1 MKLIRGWYMPDHETE
16 LLHATAVL
24 KQEGYQINQRRWSL
38 EGLQQHRTALD
49 IGAHVGLWA
58 RDLCGQFLRVIAFE
72 PHPEHRQCLAMNVKA
87 PNLEIVAAA
96 VGERDGMCSLQ
107 IYPGRSGHTHR
118 KEGTDVRLIS
128 IDTYAPEEVDYIK
141 IDVEGFEYEVL
152 LGAEETIMR
161 DHPRIVIEQKQ
172 QHHRSEQERYRAS
185 DLLLSWGYQ
194 RLRHHGDDH
203 VFGWP
208 R

>member
-1 MKLIRGWYMPDHETE
+1 MPDHETE

-24 KQEGYQINQRRWSL
+24 KETGYQINQRRWSL
-38 EGLQQHRTALD
+38 EGLTSHRTALD

-96 VGERDGMCSLQ
+96 VGERDGRCSLE
-107 IYPGRSGHTHR
+107 IYPGRSGHTHI
-118 KEGTDVRLIS
+118 KEGTDVPLTS
-128 IDTYAPEEVDYIK
+128 IDTYAPEQVDYIK

-152 LGAEETIMR
+152 LGAKETIMR

-172 QHHRSEQERYRAS
+172 QHHLTDQERYRAS

-208 R
+208 L